1 MSRLATQGA
10 ATAAAPPAGNPAV
23 DAPRV
28 PIAQLAGEAADEAR
42 RIGRKR
48 LAEYD
53 RMPDPRGLFGSSG
66 GPDRITREEV
76 RPRTIAF
83 YVYDHDAVRSDR
95 AWHTYWRANTTDRG
109 GYAMHDP
116 EKMAAAPPRP
126 SRGIAC
132 VATATWEQLRTWLQT
147 PEQASMLD
155 LLGDAA

>member
-1 MSRLATQGA
+1 VSTTTTQGA
-10 ATAAAPPAGNPAV
+10 AAAAPPAGNPAV
-23 DAPRV
+23 DAPRI
-28 PIAQLAGEAADEAR
+28 PLGQLTGEAADEAR
-42 RIGRKR
+42 QIGRKR

-53 RMPDPRGLFGSSG
+53 RMPDPRGLYGSSG

-83 YVYDHDAVRSDR
+83 YVYDQDAVRSDR
-95 AWHTYWRANTTDRG
+95 AWHAYWRQHTTARG

-116 EKMAAAPPRP
+116 EKMAAAPPKP

-132 VATATWEQLRTWLQT
+132 VATGTWEQLRTWLET
-147 PEQASMLD
+147 PEQASMFD